1 MLAFYSPNPH
11 DAENITEYDQTDL
24 SNPEV
29 VKNLFDYCQILE
41 GYITKSGWEFLIS
54 RYGYE
59 ALYEINKKSG
69 WLDAGSLEEY
79 IKALDYEIELGS
91 KLE

>member
-29 VKNLFDYCQILE
+29 VEKMFDYCQIRE

-59 ALYEINKKSG
+59 TLYEINKKSG
-69 WLDAGSLEEY
+69 WIDADSLEEY